1 MKTVS
6 LLAVLV
12 LAKVLV
18 LAGRHIAWSGWV
30 PIAYLWQDVLVVL
43 LFVANTINIGA
54 DLAAMGDA
62 AELATGGSAHVFTVA
77 FAIMSLLLQLFL
89 PYKRYAGLLKW
100 LTLTLLAYVAVL
112 LMVRLDWAAAAKGL
126 VVPTIAEARAA
137 FATTYDV
144 VLVDYDLDDGKGDAL
159 VSWIRDV
166 AADQKLVAISSRD
179 DGNER
184 LRAAG
189 ADATCAKIDFAAIG
203 WVLAELSS

>member
-1 MKTVS
+1 MRILFADNHREFTATVTRMF
-6 LLAVLV
+6 LAE
-12 LAKVLV
+12 
-18 LAGRHIAWSGWV
+18 HE
-30 PIAYLWQDVLVVL
+30 VV
-43 LFVANTINIGA
+43 
-54 DLAAMGDA
+54 
-62 AELATGGSAHVFTVA
+62 
-77 FAIMSLLLQLFL
+77 
-89 PYKRYAGLLKW
+89 
-100 LTLTLLAYVAVL
+100 
-112 LMVRLDWAAAAKGL
+112 

-137 FATTYDV
+137 FAATYDV

-203 WVLAELSS
+203 WVLAELSP